1 MRLQIR
7 PGLRRAWRA
16 PGRLQIGLDA
26 AHGIVLDGLTAGD
39 EQVLAAL
46 DGGTDAR
53 SLRTRARRAGVDPAR
68 TDELLGALGRAGL
81 LVPARTVRS
90 RLSRM
95 PGPLRRRL
103 AADAD
108 VLSLI
113 YPDGDGWHVLTQ
125 RRERSV
131 AVVGAGRT
139 GTALA
144 VTLATAGVGTVL
156 VDDDSRV
163 RADDLAPGGFDEQD
177 LGRRRAGAAADLLA
191 HCAPETRTSARGDLR
206 PDLVVLVGHGALDPH
221 RYDGLL
227 REDVAHLAVLVRE
240 RDVVVGPLVLPGRS
254 ACLRCLDLHRR
265 DRDPQWPRLVPQLST
280 GSDGTTAAEES
291 ALVALGS
298 ALAAAQALAHLDARC
313 RPASADATL
322 EVALPDGLVD
332 VRPWSAHPACGCHWP
347 PPRAGR
353 DARDTMGA

>member
-26 AHGIVLDGLTAGD
+26 GHGIVLDGLTAGD
-39 EQVLAAL
+39 ELVLAGLDAGCDPRAL
-46 DGGTDAR
+46 RGLA
-53 SLRTRARRAGVDPAR
+53 SRAGVGQAR
-68 TDELLGALGRAGL
+68 ADELLRTLSVAGL

-90 RLSRM
+90 RLSRL
-95 PGPLRRRL
+95 PTPLRRRL
-103 AADAD
+103 AGDAD
-108 VLSLI
+108 VLSLV
-113 YPDGDGWHVLTQ
+113 YPDGDGWHVLAQ

-144 VTLATAGVGTVL
+144 VALAASGVGLVL
-156 VDDDSRV
+156 VDDDARV
-163 RADDLAPGGFDEQD
+163 READLAPGGLEEQD
-177 LGRRRAGAAADLLA
+177 LGRRRADAVADLVGR
-191 HCAPETRTSARGDLR
+191 HAPQTRTAAHGNVR
-206 PDLVVLVGHGALDPH
+206 PDLVVLVGHGAVDPH

-227 REDVAHLAVLVRE
+227 REDVPHLAVLVRE
-240 RDVVVGPLVLPGRS
+240 RDVVVGPLVLPGAS

-265 DRDPQWPRLVPQLST
+265 DRDPEWPRLVPQLAA
-280 GSDGTTAAEES
+280 GSDGSPAPEETV
-291 ALVALGS
+291 LVAIGS

-313 RPASADATL
+313 RPATVDATL

-347 PPRAGR
+347 PPRAGGG
-353 DARDTMGA
+353 AHDTIGA

>member
-26 AHGIVLDGLTAGD
+26 GHGLVLDGLTAGD
-39 EQVLAAL
+39 ELVLDALAA
-46 DGGTDAR
+46 GCDAR
-53 SLRTRARRAGVDPAR
+53 SLTVRARRAGVSAAR
-68 TDELLGALGRAGL
+68 AEELLSALSLAGV

-90 RLSRM
+90 RLTRL
-95 PGPLRRRL
+95 PDRLRRRL
-103 AADAD
+103 AGDAD
-108 VLSLI
+108 VLSMV
-113 YPDGDGWHVLTQ
+113 YPDGDGWHVLAQ

-144 VTLATAGVGTVL
+144 LVLAASGVGVVL
-156 VDDDSRV
+156 VDDDTRV
-163 RADDLAPGGFDEQD
+163 RETDLAPAGLDEQD
-177 LGRRRAGAAADLLA
+177 LGRRRGGAVAELVARCSPA
-191 HCAPETRTSARGDLR
+191 TRTTAPGDVR
-206 PDLVVLVGHGALDPH
+206 PDLVVLVGHGAVDPH

-227 REDVAHLAVLVRE
+227 REDVPHLAVLVRE
-240 RDVVVGPLVLPGRS
+240 RDVVVGPLVLPGAS

-265 DRDPQWPRLVPQLST
+265 DRDPEWPRLVPQLAAR
-280 GSDGTTAAEES
+280 SDGTPAPEES

-313 RPASADATL
+313 RPVSVDATL
-322 EVALPDGLVD
+322 EVALPDGLID

-347 PPRAGR
+347 PPRATGG
-353 DARDTMGA
+353 ARDTMGA